1 MQGDSLWMR
10 VSLHYKRGMKMIKRI
25 RTPLIF
31 IVLTVL
37 VFVFFIINNTRDNV
51 KKDLEVKAEVL
62 EVDDSN
68 IVSNGIASIGNQTL
82 MIEVL
87 DGDYKGE
94 KFYADN
100 LLLGQL
106 EMDNYYQVGDKII
119 AALLIDKNSGAVR
132 SVKAIDMFRQNNII
146 IMFSIFTIL
155 LVLFAKTVGIKALFS
170 FVASLYIIWNF
181 LVKRILEG
189 NDPIFTAVLTL
200 LILSAIIIFSVAGL
214 TKKGISAFLG
224 TIIGLLITTVL
235 TLVFGK
241 EMGLMGMTQ
250 AYSMSVLINGNLNLN
265 MLEIFYAAI
274 IIGASGAAMDIAMD
288 VSASM
293 KEIVEKKPEISEKEL
308 IKSGFN
314 VGSAV
319 IGTMTTTLLLAYSG
333 GYLTLLMLFMT
344 KNSSFLRIINLK
356 IVSAEIMR
364 TLIGS
369 IGLVIVAPITAL
381 IAGNIYKFSNNKK
394 KGEKREKI
402 EDSVNY

>member
-10 VSLHYKRGMKMIKRI
+10 VSLHYKRGMKMIKKI
-25 RTPLIF
+25 RTPLFF
-31 IVLTVL
+31 IVLTIL
-37 VFVFFIINNTRDNV
+37 VFVFFVINNTMENV
-51 KKDLEVKAEVL
+51 DRDLEVKAEVL

-82 MIEVL
+82 LIEVL

-119 AALLIDKNSGAVR
+119 AALLIDKNTGAIR
-132 SVKAIDMFRQNNII
+132 GAKAIDMFRQNSII

-200 LILSAIIIFSVAGL
+200 VILSAIIIFSVAGF

-265 MLEIFYAAI
+265 MLEVFYAAI

-381 IAGNIYKFSNNKK
+381 IAGNIYKFSKEQK

-402 EDSVNY
+402 EESINY

>member
-1 MQGDSLWMR
+1 MR
-10 VSLHYKRGMKMIKRI
+10 VSLHYKRGMKMIKKI
-25 RTPLIF
+25 RTPLFF
-31 IVLTVL
+31 IVLTIL
-37 VFVFFIINNTRDNV
+37 VFVFFVINNTMENV
-51 KKDLEVKAEVL
+51 DRDLEVKAEVL

-82 MIEVL
+82 LIEVL

-119 AALLIDKNSGAVR
+119 AALLIDKNTGAIR
-132 SVKAIDMFRQNNII
+132 GAKAIDMFRQNSII

-170 FVASLYIIWNF
+170 FLASLYIIWNF

-200 LILSAIIIFSVAGL
+200 VILSAIIIFSVAGF

-265 MLEIFYAAI
+265 MLEVFYAAI

-381 IAGNIYKFSNNKK
+381 IAGNIYKFSKEQK
-394 KGEKREKI
+394 KGEKREEI
-402 EDSVNY
+402 EESINY

>member
-1 MQGDSLWMR
+1 
-10 VSLHYKRGMKMIKRI
+10 MIKKI
-25 RTPLIF
+25 RTPLFF
-31 IVLTVL
+31 IVLTIL
-37 VFVFFIINNTRDNV
+37 VFVFFVINNTMENV
-51 KKDLEVKAEVL
+51 DRDLEVKAEVL

-82 MIEVL
+82 LIEVL

-119 AALLIDKNSGAVR
+119 AALLIDKNTGAIR
-132 SVKAIDMFRQNNII
+132 GAKAIDMFRQNSII

-170 FVASLYIIWNF
+170 FLASLYIIWNF

-200 LILSAIIIFSVAGL
+200 VILSAIIIFSVAGF

-265 MLEIFYAAI
+265 MLEVFYAAI

-381 IAGNIYKFSNNKK
+381 IAGNIYKFSKEQK
-394 KGEKREKI
+394 KGEKREEI
-402 EDSVNY
+402 EESINY

>member
-1 MQGDSLWMR
+1 MR
-10 VSLHYKRGMKMIKRI
+10 VSLHYKRGMKMIKKI
-25 RTPLIF
+25 RTPLFF
-31 IVLTVL
+31 IVLTIL
-37 VFVFFIINNTRDNV
+37 VFVFFVINNTMENV
-51 KKDLEVKAEVL
+51 DRDLEVKAEVL

-82 MIEVL
+82 LIEVL

-119 AALLIDKNSGAVR
+119 AALLIDKNTGAIR
-132 SVKAIDMFRQNNII
+132 GAKAIDMFRQNSII

-200 LILSAIIIFSVAGL
+200 VILSAIIIFSVAGF

-265 MLEIFYAAI
+265 MLEVFYAAI

-381 IAGNIYKFSNNKK
+381 IAGNIYKFSKEQK

-402 EDSVNY
+402 EESINY